1 MESDDLDELLEAA
14 WQLTTSSQNDFDLAG
29 RLNGFFD
36 LIDYLRYLQ
45 KHASKYLGE
54 KYDAMTLSEYLD
66 NDVRQSIERE
76 TAARDEW
83 LRDSGLKR
91 MQQWRIRQR
100 PLDNWRTEHKARR
113 VDVPVRIINVPAIN
127 RCLAGDEPEGDGVKL
142 DFIGDRDFRF
152 IDLIIYSALCS
163 HWDKGLKSITIRRI
177 LEHLN
182 PGAEWR
188 HLNTDAFVKSVD
200 ESIGRLYDIGV
211 EINGEPGML
220 LDAEVV
226 GDSIV
231 MQSRSKLWGYAD
243 EKSGIISIPVDWLK
257 SGKCRID
264 WLDRIYVARRV
275 RLANYQ
281 DSTMPSKISLSS
293 MFRSVGHDISPDTII
308 SYLVHLARLGAIV
321 NANKEKGA
329 VSWTPVPN
337 AKENE
342 NEEESAG
349 EREDREEG
357 PDRHH
362 V

>member
-1 MESDDLDELLEAA
+1 MESDELDEQLEAA
-14 WQLTTSSQNDFDLAG
+14 WQLTTSSQQDFDLAG
-29 RLNGFFD
+29 RINGFYD

-45 KHASKYLGE
+45 KHAVKDLGE
-54 KYDAMTLSEYLD
+54 KYDARILSEYLD
-66 NDVRQSIERE
+66 NDVQQTIEHE
-76 TAARDEW
+76 TAVRDEW
-83 LRDSGLKR
+83 LRSSGLKR

-113 VDVPVRIINVPAIN
+113 VEVPVRIINVPAIN
-127 RCLAGDEPEGDGVKL
+127 RCLAGDDPEGDGVKL
-142 DFIGDRDFRF
+142 DFTGDRDFKF

-163 HWDKGLKSITIRRI
+163 HWDKGLKSITIRRL

-188 HLNTDAFVKSVD
+188 HLNTDAFVKSVE

-226 GDSIV
+226 GDSVAIK
-231 MQSRSKLWGYAD
+231 SRSKLWEYA
-243 EKSGIISIPVDWLK
+243 EGKSGIISIPGDWIK

-281 DSTMPSKISLSS
+281 DSAMPSKISLES
-293 MFRSVGHDISPDTII
+293 MFRAVEHDISPDMIMT
-308 SYLVHLARLGAIV
+308 YLVHLARLGAIA

-329 VSWTPVPN
+329 VSWTPVPKT
-337 AKENE
+337 KEND
-342 NEEESAG
+342 N
-349 EREDREEG
+349 
-357 PDRHH
+357 